1 MAAWLRNNE
10 YARWILA
17 VVRIWVGVQWT
28 EAAVEKVGSPVWTGA
43 QAGVAVSRF
52 LQHALALT
60 GGPHPSVQGWYG
72 AFIRDV
78 ALPHAKV
85 FSYLVS
91 YGELLVGIGLVL
103 GCLTTA
109 AAVAGAVMNLCYL
122 LAGTTS
128 TNPILLVLEMII
140 AFAGFNAAY
149 VGMDHWVIPY
159 LRRRLGRGAG
169 PQAGGPAAGTRR
181 HKLTA

>member
-1 MAAWLRNNE
+1 MVAWLRNNE
-10 YARWILA
+10 YVRWILA
-17 VVRIWVGVQWT
+17 VVRIWVGVQWI

-43 QAGVAVSRF
+43 QAGVGVSGF
-52 LQHALALT
+52 LKHALTLT

-91 YGELLVGIGLVL
+91 FGELFVGIGLVL
-103 GCLTTA
+103 GCFTTV
-109 AAVAGAVMNLCYL
+109 AAVAGALMNLSYL

-128 TNPILLVLEMII
+128 TNPNLLVLEMIL
-140 AFAGFNAAY
+140 AVAGFNAAY
-149 VGMDHWVIPY
+149 VGLDYWVIPY
-159 LRRRLGRGAG
+159 LRRRFGRGAG
-169 PQAGGPAAGTRR
+169 PTAGGPAAGTRQ